1 MIQINLIPDVK
12 LDLIRIQKHRNLVI
26 SMAILAMMVTLA
38 VVLIVAFYV
47 FGVQTIRD
55 NIANNNITIQ
65 NQLSA
70 INKTHEDKLMTSR
83 ILGILSV
90 ISQKGTPNE
99 VNILSF
105 ALSKAEGTV

>member
-55 NIANNNITIQ
+55 NIANNNIKQEEKNLLQIEDLDKNVTIQ
-65 NQLSA
+65 NQLPQL
-70 INKTHEDKLMTSR
+70 IKLTK
-83 ILGILSV
+83 
-90 ISQKGTPNE
+90 IS
-99 VNILSF
+99 L
-105 ALSKAEGTV
+105 

>member
-1 MIQINLIPDVK
+1 MSWFSCSSVWVVFSLLYDDV
-12 LDLIRIQKHRNLVI
+12 H
-26 SMAILAMMVTLA
+26 SLA

-55 NIANNNITIQ
+55 NIANNNIKQEEKNLLQIEDLDKNVTIQ

-90 ISQKGTPNE
+90 ISQKGTPND
-99 VNILSF
+99 LD
-105 ALSKAEGTV
+105 ASKRTFR

>member
-55 NIANNNITIQ
+55 NIANNNIKQEEKNLLQIEDLDKNVTIQ
-65 NQLSA
+65 ISFPQL
-70 INKTHEDKLMTSR
+70 IKLTK
-83 ILGILSV
+83 
-90 ISQKGTPNE
+90 IS
-99 VNILSF
+99 L
-105 ALSKAEGTV
+105 